1 MKRKLIVSGVI
12 LTLSLAGLTLSLAN
26 LTGFDTQETLEAQ
39 PTFQTVTVW
48 QGDNIIHETTGN
60 INIDIKPEYIKV
72 TDNDT
77 GTVKIIDADDITL
90 IERADIVEY
99 K

>member
-1 MKRKLIVSGVI
+1 MHKKLTAVGVI
-12 LTLSLAGLTLSLAN
+12 LTLSLAGLT
-26 LTGFDTQETLEAQ
+26 GFDQGETLEAQ

-48 QGDNIIHETTGN
+48 NGNNIIHETAG
-60 INIDIKPEYIKV
+60 NIDIDIKSEYIKV
-72 TDNDT
+72 TDNGT
-77 GTVKIIDADDITL
+77 GSIKIIDADDVTL